1 MKRPDQTFIRR
12 LAAVLLLF
20 SMALAAQDSD
30 VIHRVKEHIYWLRF
44 AEADSLIE
52 ANIEHAQTGLDL
64 TFYRA
69 L

>member
-12 LAAVLLLF
+12 LAAMLLLF

-30 VIHRVKEHIYWLRF
+30 VIHRVKENIYWLRF

-52 ANIEHAQTGLDL
+52 ATYRTCADRPGPDL
-64 TFYRA
+64 LPR